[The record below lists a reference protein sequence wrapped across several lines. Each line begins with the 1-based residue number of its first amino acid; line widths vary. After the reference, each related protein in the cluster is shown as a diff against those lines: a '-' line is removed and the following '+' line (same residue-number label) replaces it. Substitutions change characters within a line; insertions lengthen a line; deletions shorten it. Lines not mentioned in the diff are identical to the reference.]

1 MRDKFTNRAYFEG
14 YLARSIFKL
23 KSIDNKFKIF
33 KRGDQVLD
41 LGASPGSW
49 SQYVLEKGGTVDA
62 VDIDRLKV
70 KDVNFIKADFLK
82 DSIFEKIKSK
92 YDIVISDAAP
102 NTTGILDTD
111 NYRSFELSSRALEI
125 ANKVLNKDGK
135 FVCKIFQSS
144 YFDEFRKEMKKI
156 FKTVKTVKPEAS
168 KKKSKE
174 MYLVG
179 FNKV

>member
-1 MRDKFTNRAYFEG
+1 MRDKFTNRAYLEG

-23 KSIDNKFKIF
+23 KSIDNKFKVL
-33 KRGDQVLD
+33 KKGDIVLD

-49 SQYVLEKGGTVDA
+49 SQYVLEKGGKVDS

-70 KDVNFIKADFLK
+70 KNVNFIKADFLK
-82 DSIFEKIKSK
+82 DSIFEKIKSR
-92 YDIVISDAAP
+92 YDAVLSDAAP
-102 NTTGILDTD
+102 NTTGIFDTD
-111 NYRSFELSSRALEI
+111 NYRSFELSSRALVI
-125 ANKVLNKDGK
+125 AKKVLKKDGK
-135 FVCKIFQSS
+135 FVCKIFQST
-144 YFDEFRKEMKKI
+144 YFEEFHKEMKKV
-156 FKTVKTVKPEAS
+156 FKVVKTVKPEAS